1 MFYLQILICSEE
13 FILSL
18 VTYVFFPP
26 RCICL
31 IDCFKRFLLIWLS
44 RAYALKSMI
53 DALGKPPSSLP
64 HQKKKKRKRVK
75 KLFIIRRK
83 EKALLK
89 GKKEEQ
95 KKCQHATLK
104 VYVVIVI
111 CRELDD

>member
-1 MFYLQILICSEE
+1 MVSSPDVTFVLFRYVEKFCVQLLRCTILQCFTCKFLVVQRN
-13 FILSL
+13 LYSL
-18 VTYVFFPP
+18 VTCIFSP
-26 RCICL
+26 RCICH

-83 EKALLK
+83 KH
-89 GKKEEQ
+89 
-95 KKCQHATLK
+95 C
-104 VYVVIVI
+104 
-111 CRELDD
+111 

>member
-1 MFYLQILICSEE
+1 MY
-13 FILSL
+13 
-18 VTYVFFPP
+18 FFPLDV
-26 RCICL
+26 CH

-53 DALGKPPSSLP
+53 DALGKPPSSP
-64 HQKKKKRKRVK
+64 PPPKKEKEEKSEKT
-75 KLFIIRRK
+75 IYNK